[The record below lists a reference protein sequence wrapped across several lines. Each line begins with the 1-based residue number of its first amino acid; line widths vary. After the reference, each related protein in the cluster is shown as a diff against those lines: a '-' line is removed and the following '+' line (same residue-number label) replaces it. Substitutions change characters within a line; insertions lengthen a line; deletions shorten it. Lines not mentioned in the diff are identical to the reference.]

1 MVNID
6 TVYLKVLSIANK
18 EQRGY
23 ITPQEFNLMADKAQ
37 LEIINDYIHE
47 LKMAHHKKQNT
58 SEVSDPI
65 ELLNQKMGYVKG
77 WIDTGVN
84 AIDATLN
91 GMSYVIVYLSQG
103 VTPVYYITNMFA
115 HPYGGDPTVEITEV
129 EEKQLMT
136 IAANPL
142 TRPTESRPIFCQPSS
157 WFTNNTNTHNL
168 HINIFPEL
176 PADST
181 IRISFIKKPVS
192 PKWGF
197 VVVNQKPLYNFN
209 TSINFEL
216 HPSEEEKLVTRILQL
231 AGVIIEKPDLVQ
243 GAYTD
248 QQITKQNQNS

>member
-6 TVYLKVLSIANK
+6 AVYQKVLSIANK

-37 LEIINDYIHE
+37 LEIINNYVHE

-65 ELLNQKMGYVKG
+65 ELLTQKIGYVKG
-77 WIDTGVN
+77 WMDVVVN
-84 AIDATLN
+84 AVDATLH
-91 GMSYVIVYLSQG
+91 GMSYVVIYISQG
-103 VTPVYYITNMFA
+103 PSAVYYVTNMFA
-115 HPYGGDPTVEITEV
+115 HPYGNDQTVEVTEV
-129 EEKQLMT
+129 EEKQLIT

-142 TRPTESRPIFCQPSS
+142 TRPTTSRPIFCQPSS

-168 HINIFPEL
+168 HINVFPEL
-176 PADST
+176 PAAT
-181 IRISFIKKPVS
+181 VIRISYIEKPVS

-209 TSINFEL
+209 TSTNFVL

-231 AGVIIEKPDLVQ
+231 SGVIIEKPDLVQ

-248 QQITKQNQNS
+248 QQITKQNQNT